1 MRVLED
7 DELRAAHDLFGATIH
22 HLSAD
27 ADWERRRG
35 SYAPGRTFGVVEP
48 PAGRLVATTTSFPTR
63 TAVPGGAV
71 LPLAAVTR
79 VGVRADRTRRGLLT
93 ALMRAQLD
101 DLRARGDVLALLWAT
116 EYAIYGRYG
125 YGVATRGATARVRAT
140 RAALR
145 PQAPAGGAVRLLD
158 RDEIPEVLPDLHD
171 ALALRRPGGI
181 ARPRPWWDLMLARFA
196 DQPLL
201 AAVHTGQDGGDDGFA
216 VGFTTSQAHF
226 TSTLHVFD
234 LHAADVTATAGLWRF
249 LLGVDLVT
257 HVEAETQALD
267 DPLDLLLAQPRDRT
281 VTGVV
286 DETWLRLVD
295 VPAALA
301 ARAFPAHPALSSADR
316 AAAPVLL
323 AVHDPLLPDN
333 AGVYRLGDG
342 GGERVG
348 PLGAVPAEL
357 ECDVAALATAY
368 LGDRTPSALAATGWW
383 TVHDPAAVPR
393 ADALFATDVAPWC
406 GTHF

>member
-1 MRVLED
+1 MRALAD
-7 DELRAAHDLFGATIH
+7 DELRAAHDLFGATLH
-22 HLSAD
+22 HLSDD
-27 ADWERRRG
+27 AQWERRRL

-101 DLRARGDVLALLWAT
+101 DLRERGDVLALLWAS
-116 EYAIYGRYG
+116 ESGIYGRYG
-125 YGVATRGATARVRAT
+125 FGVATRGATVRVTAT

-145 PQAPAGGAVRLLD
+145 PQAPSGGEVRLLD
-158 RDEIPEVLPDLHD
+158 RSEIPDVLPDLHD

-181 ARPRPWWDLMLARFA
+181 VRPRPWWDLMLTRFA
-196 DQPLL
+196 TQPLL
-201 AAVHTGQDGGDDGFA
+201 AAVHTGPQGDDGFA
-216 VGFTTSQAHF
+216 VGFTTGSSDFVH
-226 TSTLHVFD
+226 TLHVFD
-234 LHAADVTATAGLWRF
+234 LHAVDVAAAAGLWRF

-257 HVEAETQALD
+257 EVEAELAPLD

-281 VTGVV
+281 VTAVA

-301 ARAFPAHPALSSADR
+301 ARAFPAGDR
-316 AAAPVLL
+316 TAAPVLL

-342 GGERVG
+342 TAERLG
-348 PLGAVPAEL
+348 PVGAVPAEL

-368 LGDRTPSALAATGWW
+368 LGDRAPSALAATGWW

-393 ADALFATDVAPWC
+393 ADALFATDVVPWC

>member
-1 MRVLED
+1 MRALD
-7 DELRAAHDLFGATIH
+7 ADELRAAHDLFSVALH
-22 HLSAD
+22 RRPSDEAQW
-27 ADWERRRG
+27 ARRRA

-71 LPLAAVTR
+71 LPLAAITR

-101 DLRARGDVLALLWAT
+101 DLRDRGDVLALLWAT

-125 YGVATRGATARVRAT
+125 FGVATRGMSSRIRADRT
-140 RAALR
+140 ALR
-145 PQAPAGGAVRLLD
+145 PRARAGGAVRLLD
-158 RDEIPEVLPDLHD
+158 PPGITALLPDLHD
-171 ALALRRPGGI
+171 ELALRRPGGI
-181 ARPRPWWDLMLARFA
+181 ARPRPWWDVMLAHFT
-196 DQPLL
+196 DESLL
-201 AAVHTGQDGGDDGFA
+201 AAAHSGPGGDDGFA
-216 VGFTTSQAHF
+216 IGFVTGRADSEH
-226 TSTLHVFD
+226 TLHVVD
-234 LHAADVTATAGLWRF
+234 LHAADVAGASGLWEF

-257 HVEAETQALD
+257 HVDAALRPLD
-267 DPLDLLLAQPRDRT
+267 DPLDLLLARPRDRT
-281 VTGVV
+281 VTAVA

-301 ARAFPAHPALSSADR
+301 ARAFPALPTSDP
-316 AAAPVLL
+316 AAPVLL

-333 AGVYRLGDG
+333 TGVYRLGGSG

-357 ECDVAALATAY
+357 ECDVSALAPAY
-368 LGDRTPSALAATGWW
+368 LGDRPPSALAATGWW
-383 TVHDPAAVPR
+383 TVHDPAALPR
-393 ADALFATDVAPWC
+393 ADALFATGVAPWC